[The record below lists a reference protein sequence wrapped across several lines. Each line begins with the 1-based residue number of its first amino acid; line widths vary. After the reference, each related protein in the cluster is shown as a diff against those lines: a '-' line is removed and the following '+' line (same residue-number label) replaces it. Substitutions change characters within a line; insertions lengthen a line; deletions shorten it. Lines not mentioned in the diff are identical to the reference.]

1 MENIIVIGGGIG
13 GLTTA
18 IALQKK
24 AFKVAVYEAAPE
36 MKALGAGLVLAAN
49 AVKALQEIG
58 IAEAV
63 LRQGQALRNLRIPDS
78 VGKIISEIDATAIA
92 ERFGGVHNFA
102 IHRADLQQA
111 LLAELQPNTLHLGK
125 RLNDVVQDDN
135 GVTATFD
142 DGTTAQGA
150 ILIATDGIHSV
161 VRKKFV
167 PESEPRYAGY
177 TCWRGVI
184 DATPV
189 QIDTDQT
196 SETWGIKGR
205 FGIVPLTRNRLY
217 WFAVVNAKSHDQR
230 LKAFTI
236 RDLQEHFKDYHTP
249 IPQILAATTNEQMI
263 WNDIIDLK
271 PLKKFVF
278 GRIALAGDAA
288 HATTPNLGQGA
299 CMAIEDAAVMAN
311 SLDKVFDLKNGLLRF
326 EEKRVPR
333 TTQIVNAS
341 WRVGR
346 IAQWENQPAAWLRNS
361 LFRLMPDSTNEKQFK
376 MLYEVDFY

>member
-49 AVKALQEIG
+49 AVKALKEIG
-58 IAEAV
+58 IADAI
-63 LRQGQALRNLRIPDS
+63 LREGHALRNLRIPDS
-78 VGKIISEIDATAIA
+78 QGKIISEVDATAIA
-92 ERFGGVHNFA
+92 EKFGGIHNFA

-111 LLAELQPNTLHLGK
+111 LLAQLQPGTLHLGK
-125 RLNDVVQDDN
+125 RLTDVQQDEQ
-135 GVTATFD
+135 GVTAFFE
-142 DGTTAQGA
+142 DGTEVRGS

-161 VRKKFV
+161 VRKKLV
-167 PESEPRYAGY
+167 PDSEPRYAGY
-177 TCWRGVI
+177 TCWRAVI

-189 QIDTDQT
+189 QLDSDQT

-205 FGIVPLTRNRLY
+205 FGIVPLTRNRVY
-217 WFAVVNAKSHDQR
+217 WFAVVNAKAQDQR
-230 LKAFTI
+230 MKGFTT
-236 RDLQEHFKDYHTP
+236 RDLQEHFKEYHTP
-249 IPQILAATTNEQMI
+249 VPQILAATHDEQLI
-263 WNDIIDLK
+263 WNDIIDVK
-271 PLKKFVF
+271 PLKRFVF
-278 GRIALAGDAA
+278 DRIALSGDAA

-311 SLDKVFDLKNGLLRF
+311 SLDKVFNLKYGLLRF
-326 EEKRVPR
+326 EEKRIAR

-346 IAQWENQPAAWLRNS
+346 VAQWENQPLAWLRNS
-361 LFRLMPDSTNEKQFK
+361 FMRLLPASANEKQFK
-376 MLYEVDFY
+376 MLYEIDFY